1 MIDELLDRI
10 RVAGC
15 CNNLFVVPFQPA
27 AKDVIVKK

>member
-10 RVAGC
+10 RGAGC
-15 CNNLFVVPFQPA
+15 CNKLFVVPIQPA